1 MAQAGN
7 QAKVAGTTIIMYDT
21 NWFDDPSADNRQI
34 IESIQTH
41 GGSFSVECDL
51 ILIHIKIMEKSG

>member
-7 QAKVAGTTIIMYDT
+7 QAKVGGTTIIMYDT
-21 NWFDDPSADNRQI
+21 NWFDDPSA
-34 IESIQTH
+34 SIQTH

-51 ILIHIKIMEKSG
+51 ILIRIKIMEKSG